1 MQPRTAASV
10 GKRCS
15 MEKGKRNWVFA
26 DGELPPKDGT
36 EIEAHESLMILNLND
51 EPATVKM
58 TILFE
63 DRDPVENITIKVEGK
78 RVKCNRLD
86 GPVGE
91 EGYQI
96 PFGQYAMVLNSDLP
110 IFAVFGRLD
119 TRQANMAFYTVQGH
133 TYE

>member
-1 MQPRTAASV
+1 MA
-10 GKRCS
+10 
-15 MEKGKRNWVFA
+15 KGKKNWVFA

-63 DRDPVENITIKVEGK
+63 DRDPIEGITIKVDGK

-86 GPVGE
+86 SPVGE

-119 TRQANMAFYTVQGH
+119 TRQPNMAFYTVQGH
-133 TYE
+133 TYED

>member
-1 MQPRTAASV
+1 MKNFTLKLAVIVVCMIAALTISCFALSDASTTAV
-10 GKRCS
+10 YG
-15 MEKGKRNWVFA
+15 
-26 DGELPPKDGT
+26 
-36 EIEAHESLMILNLND
+36 
-51 EPATVKM
+51 
-58 TILFE
+58 
-63 DRDPVENITIKVEGK
+63 TIKVDGK

-86 GPVGE
+86 RPVGE

-133 TYE
+133 TYED

>member
-1 MQPRTAASV
+1 
-10 GKRCS
+10 

-63 DRDPVENITIKVEGK
+63 DRDPVEDITIKVEGK

-91 EGYQI
+91 ENYQI

>member
-1 MQPRTAASV
+1 
-10 GKRCS
+10 

-58 TILFE
+58 TFLFE
-63 DRDPVENITIKVEGK
+63 DRDPIEDVTVRVEGK

-86 GPVGE
+86 RPVGE
-91 EGYQI
+91 EGYQV
-96 PFGQYAMVLNSDLP
+96 PFGQYALVLNSDLP

-133 TYE
+133 TYED

>member
-1 MQPRTAASV
+1 MSA
-10 GKRCS
+10 GKRGIT

-63 DRDPVENITIKVEGK
+63 DRDPVENITIKVDGK

-91 EGYQI
+91 ENYQI

>member
-1 MQPRTAASV
+1 MV
-10 GKRCS
+10 

-36 EIEAHESLMILNLND
+36 AIEAHESLMILNLN
-51 EPATVKM
+51 EETATVKM

-63 DRDPVENITIKVEGK
+63 DRDPVEDITIKVEGK

-119 TRQANMAFYTVQGH
+119 TRQPNMAFYTVQGH